1 MNFQLIFVF
10 FLILIIGFLINRY
23 FLSQEKLK
31 NIEKKA
37 DPPLNIKN
45 NFQNKDKILQYFG
58 GDYCPFS
65 NIESNAYK
73 VIKDFEDEYGNRV
86 TVNYYWVGKDDDY
99 MRQLNIEYVPAI
111 LNGDNE
117 SIDISLP
124 EGTDTKNMST
134 NELKEIL
141 LETIYNK
148 L

>member
-1 MNFQLIFVF
+1 
-10 FLILIIGFLINRY
+10 
-23 FLSQEKLK
+23 
-31 NIEKKA
+31 
-37 DPPLNIKN
+37 
-45 NFQNKDKILQYFG
+45 
-58 GDYCPFS
+58 
-65 NIESNAYK
+65 
-73 VIKDFEDEYGNRV
+73 V